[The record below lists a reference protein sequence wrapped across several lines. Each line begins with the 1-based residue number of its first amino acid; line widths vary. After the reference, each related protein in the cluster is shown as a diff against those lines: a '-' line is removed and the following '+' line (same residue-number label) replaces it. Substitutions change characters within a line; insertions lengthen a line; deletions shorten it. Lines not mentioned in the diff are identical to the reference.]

1 MPVGAAGPEQMWQA
15 LGVLSSSVLVDST
28 GPSVSG
34 ASVFGRLSHSTSQHT
49 FFSTLQPAVIW
60 KLFLH
65 PHQ

>member
-1 MPVGAAGPEQMWQA
+1 MPVGAAGPGQMWQA

-34 ASVFGRLSHSTSQHT
+34 ASVFRRLSHSTSQHM
-49 FFSTLQPAVIW
+49 FFSILHSAVFW
-60 KLFLH
+60 DLFLH